1 MVLSFLSVFGCQLST
16 GGSTSATSGE
26 QQDSAPRVSTKRLKE
41 LEVRATFQEDTIEK
55 LSKELSIQQKEII
68 LLKEELKSLKESHEK
83 NIIEDTGERPPHY

>member
-1 MVLSFLSVFGCQLST
+1 MKDLES
-16 GGSTSATSGE
+16 
-26 QQDSAPRVSTKRLKE
+26 KRLKE

-83 NIIEDTGERPPHY
+83 NIIEDTGESPPHY

>member
-1 MVLSFLSVFGCQLST
+1 MKDPES
-16 GGSTSATSGE
+16 
-26 QQDSAPRVSTKRLKE
+26 KRLKE

-83 NIIEDTGERPPHY
+83 NIIEDTGEIPPHY